1 MTLTTL
7 EGPQSFSLDGLKL
20 NFGPWA
26 QRNKAKKIQKQA
38 QMIAAVGAATG
49 NQSLVMVGAGRYL
62 QGRSKMKKANR
73 SIKTIGN
80 VAKVGAVVT
89 GGVLLAP
96 VVGGMFAAKGAGAAA
111 AGVGKAAAGV
121 GKAAAGAKGAGLLAP
136 ILTGGT
142 SLLAK
147 AGSMLTGSKLLE
159 TVAGKGF
166 EMLTGAGQAAES
178 QAMSAIDAF
187 SAIPPAQ
194 PTQQSFPEQI
204 IEQAQNYL
212 PEQANEWVNQA
223 RSLYDQYQQ
232 IQPQQQ
238 IVNQQEPPAPPAPM
252 AEAEESRPWYMNPYV
267 IIPVGVGIAAGGYAI
282 MKSKEGK

>member
-49 NQSLVMVGAGRYL
+49 NQSLVMLGAGRYM

-96 VVGGMFAAKGAGAAA
+96 VVGGMFAAKGAGA
-111 AGVGKAAAGV
+111 AAAGV

-166 EMLTGAGQAAES
+166 EMLTGAGQAVES
-178 QAMSAIDAF
+178 QAMSAMDAF
-187 SAIPPAQ
+187 SAMPPAQ
-194 PTQQSFPEQI
+194 PTQPQSFPEQI

-212 PEQANEWVNQA
+212 PEQANDWINQA

-232 IQPQQQ
+232 QPAQD
-238 IVNQQEPPAPPAPM
+238 QQEPPAPPAPM
-252 AEAEESRPWYMNPYV
+252 SETESRPWYMNPYV
-267 IIPVGVGIAAGGYAI
+267 IIPVGVGIGLGGYALI
-282 MKSKEGK
+282 KSKEGK

>member
-49 NQSLVMVGAGRYL
+49 NESLKMLGVGRYL

-111 AGVGKAAAGV
+111 AGI

-159 TVAGKGF
+159 TVAGQGF

-178 QAMSAIDAF
+178 QAMSAMDAF
-187 SAIPPAQ
+187 SALPPAQ

-252 AEAEESRPWYMNPYV
+252 AEAESRPWYMNPYV
-267 IIPVGVGIAAGGYAI
+267 IIPVGVGIGLGGYALI
-282 MKSKEGK
+282 KSKEGK